1 MTISGLFK
9 LEEGF
14 AVADPRGRQGC
25 APSRSKF
32 FIFMQ
37 FCAKILQKKIGWRTT
52 VGSQQPSSG
61 KSWIRHWFAHLCLQC
76 SLEIGRSS
84 VFRVRI
90 TVSGRSRIPQTS
102 GVVENEG
109 EGEAPSF

>member
-1 MTISGLFK
+1 MRPLSVQIFHFHAVLRK
-9 LEEGF
+9 NF
-14 AVADPRGRQGC
+14 A
-25 APSRSKF
+25 
-32 FIFMQ
+32 
-37 FCAKILQKKIGWRTT
+37 KKIGWRTT

-61 KSWIRHWFAHLCLQC
+61 KSWIRHWFADLCLQC

-102 GVVENEG
+102 GVVENG
-109 EGEAPSF
+109 GGGAPSF